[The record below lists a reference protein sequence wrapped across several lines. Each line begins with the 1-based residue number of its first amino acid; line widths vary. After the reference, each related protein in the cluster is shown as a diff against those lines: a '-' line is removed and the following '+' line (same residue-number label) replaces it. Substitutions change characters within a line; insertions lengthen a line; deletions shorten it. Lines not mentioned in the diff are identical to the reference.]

1 MAGSTFHHPLGIV
14 IPAYKT
20 AFLRETLQSI
30 ARQTDQRFQLY
41 VGDDGSPEPIAQLV
55 RAFPGARPVNY
66 HRFDQNLGGTS
77 LVRHWE
83 RSLGL
88 TTEPWLWLFSDDDL
102 LDPGCVAAF
111 YAELEQ
117 SGGRHE
123 LYRFNTVWLNDAR
136 QTRDASAP
144 HPAEEGGAD
153 FLTARLR
160 GTRRSTF
167 QELIFSRAAWLAAGG
182 IPQFPLAWASD
193 NAFIATLGARCPIR
207 CIPGPRVTW
216 RWSRENISGSSSA
229 ATFRI
234 KLLASEEFVRW
245 AIAFLEQ
252 HPPAAGRLSR
262 LELQRLTEHWFFN
275 CFVRHAWRFLDWD
288 NGREIERFAR
298 EVWGRPRGAGWARAL
313 RANASHLG
321 RKCSDKLQRWHQPR
335 QKSSA

>member
-1 MAGSTFHHPLGIV
+1 MAGFASLHPLGIV
-14 IPAYKT
+14 IPAYKI
-20 AFLRETLQSI
+20 AFLRETMQSI

-41 VGDDGSPEPIAQLV
+41 VGDDGSPELIAPLV
-55 RAFPGARPVNY
+55 REFLGTIPVQY
-66 HRFDQNLGGTS
+66 HRFDQNLGQTS

-83 RSLGL
+83 RCLGL
-88 TTEPWLWLFSDDDL
+88 TTEPWIWLFSDDDL
-102 LDPGCVAAF
+102 MDPGCVAAF

-123 LYRFNTVWLNDAR
+123 GYRFNTVWLHDAR

-160 GTRRSTF
+160 GARRSTF

-193 NAFIATLGARCPIR
+193 DAFIATLGARSPIR
-207 CIPGPRVTW
+207 SIPGPRVTW
-216 RWSRENISGSSSA
+216 RWSQENISGSSSA
-229 ATFRI
+229 AMFRT
-234 KLLASEEFVRW
+234 KLLASEEFIRW
-245 AIAFLEQ
+245 AIAFLDQ

-262 LELQRLTEHWFFN
+262 PELLRLTEHWFFN
-275 CFVRHAWRFLDWD
+275 GFVHHAWRFLDWD
-288 NGREIERFAR
+288 NCREIERFAR

-313 RANASHLG
+313 RANASHFG
-321 RKCSDKLQRWHQPR
+321 RKCSDKLQRWLQPHP
-335 QKSSA
+335 KSSI